1 MVTQDR
7 TTRASSDAGARAA
20 RQTGRWAARWD
31 DVPITGK
38 VAAVVSIPLALLL
51 LTALVLVSTASAARS
66 HAAIDV
72 QFAAMS
78 EGAYHLFLGL
88 EQAEGAAHEIGHGR
102 AEGDIAARD
111 ASLDRARDG
120 LQRLGTIDRT
130 LTARLS
136 FHVVHELAEHV
147 IASLAAVEPS
157 TDLDVDELDTGH
169 EHDVV
174 ADALQQ
180 QVEASLGD
188 GWQRLETARD
198 AADRDAQVLR
208 WLAVA
213 LLVGVAG
220 ALLAARSFGTRLA
233 NRIVR
238 LQDDAARLAEETA
251 LAAPEEDWP
260 DDELG
265 RCAGAVHRASRL
277 LAKRAQQAQAAS
289 RATTAFL
296 ANVSHEMRTP
306 MNGVLGMTA
315 LLDVTDLDAEQQQHV
330 GIIRSSAE
338 SMVELLNELLDA
350 SKVQAGTFG
359 IREEVHDPGEVIGEA
374 VGLFEGMAAD
384 KGTDLSVHLEPDL
397 PRLVLGDPQRLRQV
411 VLNLVGN
418 AVKFTEGGR
427 VLVSAGVRPGEQ
439 GRTISVAVFDT
450 GGGIPADMVDV
461 IFDSFVQVQDDDS
474 STVAGTGLGLSIA
487 KKLVERMG
495 GTIGVRSSVGHGS
508 CFWFVLPFGEVAD
521 QPSPPVPDTVEP
533 AVEVSATPLRLLV
546 ADDNEINRRVA
557 RGLLGALGHE
567 VLLVGDGREAVE
579 VVRNVPIDAVFMD
592 AQMPIM
598 DGVTATAAIRALPGP
613 ESATPIIAMTASAL
627 DTDRERFLAAGMDD
641 CAFKPLVWDD
651 LRAVLE
657 RAVISHV
664 HATTPDEPHD
674 DTHEDPVEDP
684 LDQRILHGLVLLHRS
699 GQRLDELLD
708 GFELRARERLREIT
722 SAAARGD
729 AHTVAQAA
737 HSLRGS
743 SGNLAAGRL
752 AATAERV
759 ELSAEEGDLDV
770 VESLTRS
777 MREELVLVM
786 HLLRATFGVPTGV
799 R

>member
-1 MVTQDR
+1 MPDSKSGSESNDR
-7 TTRASSDAGARAA
+7 ID
-20 RQTGRWAARWD
+20 GRGRRSRRRRTPSRWD
-31 DVPITGK
+31 DLSITRK
-38 VAAVVSIPLALLL
+38 VGAVVTIPLVLLL
-51 LTALVLVSTASAARS
+51 LTFAVLVSSAAAHRS
-66 HAAIDV
+66 HAVLDA
-72 QFAAMS
+72 QLATMG

-88 EQAEGAAHEIGHGR
+88 AEAGDAAHDMAHGGDTVADEAIR
-102 AEGDIAARD
+102 AEG
-111 ASLDRARDG
+111 LDRAREGLDRLDG
-120 LQRLGTIDRT
+120 IDRT
-130 LTARLS
+130 LTDRLRH
-136 FHVVHELAEHV
+136 HVVRQLAEAV
-147 IASLAAVEPS
+147 LSSLALVEPPL
-157 TDLDVDELDTGH
+157 TVDGPPVTPLPPSH
-169 EHDVV
+169 ETVSGV
-174 ADALQQ
+174 LQQ
-180 QVEASLGD
+180 QIELQLGD
-188 GWQRLETARD
+188 GWDRLQDSRAD
-198 AADRDAQVLR
+198 GDRDEQALR
-208 WLAVA
+208 WLTAVLLIGAA
-213 LLVGVAG
+213 LV
-220 ALLAARSFGTRLA
+220 LLAVRTLGGRFADRV
-233 NRIVR
+233 VR
-238 LQDDAARLAEETA
+238 LQDDAGLLANGAA
-251 LAAPEEDWP
+251 LEVLEEDWP

-265 RCAGAVHRASRL
+265 RCAAAVHRASRL
-277 LAKRAQQAQAAS
+277 LARRADQATAAS

-315 LLDVTDLDAEQQQHV
+315 LLNVSELDAEQRQHV

-350 SKVQAGTFG
+350 TKVQAGTFG
-359 IREEVHDPGEVIGEA
+359 IREEVHNPGEVIGEA
-374 VGLFEGMAAD
+374 VDLFEGMAAD
-384 KGTDLSVHLEPDL
+384 KSIDLSLHLEPDL
-397 PRLVLGDPQRLRQV
+397 PELVLGDPQRLRQI

-418 AVKFTEGGR
+418 AVKFTDGGR
-427 VLVSAGVRPGEQ
+427 VLVSAGVRPADD
-439 GRTISVAVFDT
+439 GRTLSVAVFDT

-461 IFDSFVQVQDDDS
+461 IFDSFVQAHDDDS
-474 STVAGTGLGLSIA
+474 AVATGTGLGLSIA

-495 GTIGVRSSVGHGS
+495 GTIGVRSSVGVGS
-508 CFWFVLPFGEVAD
+508 CFWFVLPFAEVTNQPTPALPAGSDPAFEVAD
-521 QPSPPVPDTVEP
+521 
-533 AVEVSATPLRLLV
+533 TPLRLLV

-567 VLLVGDGREAVE
+567 VLLVGNGREAVE
-579 VVRNVPIDAVFMD
+579 MVRSVPVDAVFMD

-598 DGVTATAAIRALPGP
+598 DGLEATAAIRALPGP

-627 DTDRERFLAAGMDD
+627 DADRERFLAGGMND

-657 RAVISHV
+657 RAVISRPD
-664 HATTPDEPHD
+664 ATTVEDDHHEPGQ
-674 DTHEDPVEDP
+674 DP

-722 SAAARGD
+722 AAAARGD
-729 AHTVAQAA
+729 AHTVALAA

-752 AATAERV
+752 ASMAERL

-770 VESLTRS
+770 VEVLVRS

-799 R
+799 G

>member
-1 MVTQDR
+1 MPDNKPGSESDDR
-7 TTRASSDAGARAA
+7 VDGG
-20 RQTGRWAARWD
+20 GRWSRRRRTPSRWD
-31 DVPITGK
+31 DLSIIRK
-38 VAAVVSIPLALLL
+38 VGAVVTIPLVLLL
-51 LTALVLVSTASAARS
+51 LTFAVLVSSADAHRS
-66 HAAIDV
+66 HAVLDA
-72 QFAAMS
+72 QLATMG

-88 EQAEGAAHEIGHGR
+88 VEAGDAAHDLAHGGDIVAAEPIR
-102 AEGDIAARD
+102 AEG
-111 ASLDRARDG
+111 LDRAREGLDRLDG
-120 LQRLGTIDRT
+120 IDRT
-130 LTARLS
+130 LTDRLRH
-136 FHVVHELAEHV
+136 HVVRQLADAV
-147 IASLAAVEPS
+147 LSSLAAVEPPV
-157 TDLDVDELDTGH
+157 TVDGPPVASLAPGH
-169 EHDVV
+169 EAISGV
-174 ADALQQ
+174 LQQ
-180 QVEASLGD
+180 QIELQLGD
-188 GWQRLETARD
+188 GWGRLQDSRAD
-198 AADRDAQVLR
+198 ADRDEQALR
-208 WLAVA
+208 WFTAVLLLGAALVLLAVRTLGGRFA
-213 LLVGVAG
+213 DRV
-220 ALLAARSFGTRLA
+220 
-233 NRIVR
+233 VR
-238 LQDDAARLAEETA
+238 LQDDAGLLANGAA
-251 LAAPEEDWP
+251 LEVLEEDWP

-265 RCAGAVHRASRL
+265 RCAAAVHRASRL
-277 LAKRAQQAQAAS
+277 LARRADQATAAS

-315 LLDVTDLDAEQQQHV
+315 LLNVSELDAEQRQHV

-350 SKVQAGTFG
+350 TKVQAGTFG
-359 IREEVHDPGEVIGEA
+359 IREEVHNPGEVISEA
-374 VGLFEGMAAD
+374 VDLFEGMAAD
-384 KGTDLSVHLEPDL
+384 KSIDLSLHLEPDL
-397 PRLVLGDPQRLRQV
+397 PELVLGDPQRLRQI

-418 AVKFTEGGR
+418 AVKFTDGGR
-427 VLVSAGVRPGEQ
+427 VLVSAGVRPADD
-439 GRTISVAVFDT
+439 GRTLSVAVFDT

-461 IFDSFVQVQDDDS
+461 IFDSFVQAHEDDS
-474 STVAGTGLGLSIA
+474 AVATGTGLGLSIA

-495 GTIGVRSSVGHGS
+495 GTIGVRSSVGVGS
-508 CFWFVLPFGEVAD
+508 CFWFVLPFAEVTN
-521 QPSPPVPDTVEP
+521 QPAP
-533 AVEVSATPLRLLV
+533 ALPAGSDPAFEVSDTPLRLLV

-579 VVRNVPIDAVFMD
+579 MVRSVPVDAVFMD

-598 DGVTATAAIRALPGP
+598 DGLEATAAIRALPGP

-627 DTDRERFLAAGMDD
+627 DADRDRFLAGGMDD

-657 RAVISHV
+657 RTVISRPD
-664 HATTPDEPHD
+664 ATTAEDDHHEPGQ
-674 DTHEDPVEDP
+674 DP

-722 SAAARGD
+722 AAAARGD
-729 AHTVAQAA
+729 AHTVALAA

-752 AATAERV
+752 ASMAERL

-770 VESLTRS
+770 VEVLVRS

-799 R
+799 G